1 MPTEIEK
8 IRRRFSAFRLPLAFF
23 DGPGG
28 TQTPDTVIE
37 AISDYLR
44 TSNANHGGLFAT
56 GRRSDALVELA
67 HEAAG
72 AFLGA
77 DAGEVAFGQNM
88 TTLNFSLSRA
98 AARDWQ
104 AGDEIICT
112 TLDHDANISP
122 WLELAHDKGLTVHLV
137 DVDDDCRLNLE
148 HLRSLLSER
157 TRVVAFTWASNA
169 LGVVNPV
176 AEIAAMAH
184 EVGALAW
191 VDAVHYAPHGPIDVR
206 AVGADVLLCSPY
218 KFYGPHLGLAFGR
231 RELLETWRPYKV
243 RPADNN
249 PPGHRYET
257 GTLAHELLAG
267 FVAAVDY
274 LGEVGWEFI
283 LERERALGQ
292 RFLDGLPSQWKLHG
306 PATMDG
312 RVATFGLTSETE
324 APAAAA
330 ERLGNAG
337 YAVWHG
343 DNYALEI
350 MKRLQLPDGVV
361 RVGILHPNTEAEID
375 GLLAELAR

>member
-1 MPTEIEK
+1 MVG
-8 IRRRFSAFRLPLAFF
+8 A
-23 DGPGG
+23 GG
-28 TQTPDTVIE
+28 I
-37 AISDYLR
+37 IG
-44 TSNANHGGLFAT
+44 ANHIY
-56 GRRSDALVELA
+56 S
-67 HEAAG
+67 AAPK
-72 AFLGA
+72 
-77 DAGEVAFGQNM
+77 D
-88 TTLNFSLSRA
+88 
-98 AARDWQ
+98 
-104 AGDEIICT
+104 
-112 TLDHDANISP
+112 
-122 WLELAHDKGLTVHLV
+122 GLTIGS
-137 DVDDDCRLNLE
+137 LNNITPFEPLYGTKE
-148 HLRSLLSER
+148 ATFEPRK
-157 TRVVAFTWASNA
+157 FIW
-169 LGVVNPV
+169 LG
-176 AEIAAMAH
+176 
-184 EVGALAW
+184 
-191 VDAVHYAPHGPIDVR
+191 
-206 AVGADVLLCSPY
+206 SP
-218 KFYGPHLGLAFGR
+218 G
-231 RELLETWRPYKV
+231 
-243 RPADNN
+243 
-249 PPGHRYET
+249 YET